1 MKRLILLLPI
11 VLFILQGCIKSDVNV
26 EIPEGPGSI
35 VVEGY
40 VTPDYPAELTLTE
53 SNTLKDDLVLLAIWN
68 AQVKI
73 STDTGTM
80 IAQNILYQKSD
91 RRIIVNYGCRDTV
104 RKGAHS
110 FFNLSITTKDGRSV
124 QASTKIISPVQIKKV
139 ELNDDNIVVHHDLT
153 NDTSKYF
160 KLFIANYKHGK
171 TDLSKSLL
179 YAQSQSSNAS
189 CVMPLSNYKR
199 EADSIVVTLFHIQ
212 KEYYDYLNS
221 VENAYSAFIDPLLN
235 PEAIKSNITGGIGIF
250 TYYTV
255 DKVSVK
261 LR

>member
-1 MKRLILLLPI
+1 MPI
-11 VLFILQGCIKSDVNV
+11 ITFIMQGCFKSDVEV
-26 EIPEGPGSI
+26 QIPESPRNI

-40 VTPDYPAELTLTE
+40 ITPGYPAELMLTE
-53 SNTLKDDLVLLAIWN
+53 SNMLKDDLVLLAIWN

-73 STDTGTM
+73 GTDTGIM
-80 IAQNILYQKSD
+80 AAKNILYRKTD
-91 RRIIVNYGCRDTV
+91 RRIMVNYGCQDTI
-104 RKGAHS
+104 RAGSHS
-110 FFNLSITTKDGRSV
+110 YFNLNIITKDGRTV
-124 QASTKIISPVQIKKV
+124 HASTKIVSPVQIKKV
-139 ELNDDNIVVHHDLT
+139 DLNEDNIVVHHDLT

-160 KLFIANYKHGK
+160 KLYIANYKQGK
-171 TDLSKSLL
+171 PDLSRSLL
-179 YAQSQSSNAS
+179 YDQSQTSNTS

-221 VENAYSAFIDPLLN
+221 VDNANSAFTDPLLN
-235 PEAIKSNITGGIGIF
+235 PEAIRSNIKGGIGIF

-255 DKVSVK
+255 DKASVK

>member
-1 MKRLILLLPI
+1 M
-11 VLFILQGCIKSDVNV
+11 QGCFKSDVNV
-26 EIPEGPGSI
+26 QIPESPRSI

-40 VTPDYPAELTLTE
+40 ITPGYPAELTLTE

-80 IAQNILYQKSD
+80 IAQNILYQKKD
-91 RRIIVNYGCRDTV
+91 RRIVVNYGCRDTV

-110 FFNLSITTKDGRSV
+110 FFNLNITTKDGRPV
-124 QASTKIISPVQIKKV
+124 QASTKVISPVHIVKV
-139 ELNDDNIVVHHDLT
+139 ELNDENIVVHHDLV

-160 KLFIANYKHGK
+160 KLFVANYKHGK
-171 TDLSKSLL
+171 PDLAKSLL
-179 YAQSQSSNAS
+179 YDQSQTSNAS
-189 CVMPLSNYKR
+189 CVMPLSNYKS
-199 EADSIVVTLFHIQ
+199 EADSIVVTLLHIQ

-221 VENAYSAFIDPLLN
+221 VDNAYSAFTDPLLN
-235 PEAIKSNITGGIGIF
+235 PEAIRSNINGGIGIF

-255 DKVSVK
+255 YKASVK